1 MKRYLSFCL
10 LTLLILASCGEKKD
24 AFVIEGTLN
33 NLGGRPLYAIY
44 PTGDRIVTD
53 TLRPDDGRIAMEGYA
68 EERIPVQLYDSQ
80 MRPVMRFYLQNGDRI
95 EIKGDAKKPEE
106 IRMKGNG
113 LNSDLWRLIHDHY
126 DIFATLETEQ
136 LKSAGRWQKTPSLIE
151 AERRADSLLIAG
163 IEKNRGSQLG
173 SILLADYLLRSDNY
187 TLCDSLWNTLDH
199 NAALPYLTRNMNE
212 LMQRYRID
220 DENKRLPHLRFLD
233 LNDTISFVNPR
244 DSKATLLYIWAAEDP
259 KSASMRHFL
268 HDYLQQF
275 GKKNIQVVALS
286 IDRDTALWHKQ
297 VENDSLPVKHLW
309 CEGAYN
315 NRILKR
321 HHIDRLPV
329 VMLGDSLGMIVVRAS
344 SLPDPDI
351 EAQTDSLV
359 NIAAYK
365 IEQPIVKP

>member
-1 MKRYLSFCL
+1 MKQSILYCL
-10 LTLLILASCGEKKD
+10 LAAWLLVSCGENKD

-44 PTGDRIVTD
+44 PIKDRIVTD
-53 TLRPDDGRIAMEGYA
+53 TLRPDDGRIAMQGFA
-68 EERIPVQLYDSQ
+68 EEPVPVQLYDSQ
-80 MRPVMRFYLQNGDRI
+80 MQPVMRFYLQNGDRI
-95 EIKGDAKKPEE
+95 ELKGNAQKPEE

-126 DIFATLETEQ
+126 DIFATLASERA
-136 LKSAGRWQKTPSLIE
+136 KSAGRWQKPPSLIE
-151 AERRADSLLIAG
+151 AEERADSLLIAA

-173 SILLADYLLRSDNY
+173 SILLADYLLRSDKY
-187 TLCDSLWNTLDH
+187 ALCDSLWNTLDR
-199 NAALPYLTRNMNE
+199 NAALPYIAANMQE
-212 LMQRYRID
+212 LMQRYDIAN
-220 DENKRLPHLRFLD
+220 ENKRLPHLRFLD

-259 KSASMRHFL
+259 RSASMRHQL
-268 HDYLQQF
+268 SQYLQTYDS
-275 GKKNIQVVALS
+275 KKIQVVALS
-286 IDRDTALWHKQ
+286 IDRDTAVWHKQ
-297 VENDSLPVKHLW
+297 VENDSLPVIHLW

-344 SLPDPDI
+344 ALPDPDI
-351 EAQTDSLV
+351 EAQTDSLL
-359 NIAAYK
+359 NIAAYQV
-365 IEQPIVKP
+365 EQPIIKP

>member
-1 MKRYLSFCL
+1 MKRYLPLCL
-10 LTLLILASCGEKKD
+10 LALFILISCGEKKD

-44 PTGDRIVTD
+44 PIGERIITD

-68 EERIPVQLYDSQ
+68 EERIPVQLYNSQ
-80 MRPVMRFYLQNGDRI
+80 MQPTMRFYLQNGDRI
-95 EIKGDAKKPEE
+95 EIKGDAQHPDKIK
-106 IRMKGNG
+106 MKGNG
-113 LNSDLWRLIHDHY
+113 LNSDLWRLIHDNY
-126 DIFATLETEQ
+126 DIFATLEAER
-136 LKSAGRWQKTPSLIE
+136 LKTAGNWRKTPSLIE
-151 AERRADSLLIAG
+151 AELRADSLLIAG

-199 NAALPYLTRNMNE
+199 NAALPYLSRNMSE
-212 LMQRYRID
+212 IMQRYRIA

-233 LNDTISFVNPR
+233 LNDTIFFVNPR
-244 DSKATLLYIWAAEDP
+244 DTKATLLYIWAAEDP
-259 KSASMRHFL
+259 KSASMRTYL
-268 HDYLQQF
+268 RDYLQQYD
-275 GKKNIQVVALS
+275 KQDIQVVALS

-329 VMLGDSLGMIVVRAS
+329 VMLGDSLGMIVVRTS
-344 SLPDPDI
+344 SLPDHDI
-351 EAQTDSLV
+351 DAQTDSLV
-359 NIAAYK
+359 SIAAYK
-365 IEQPIVKP
+365 IDEPIIKP